1 MSIAQQNIERQV
13 QELIDQAPADG
24 QTPQLMRVL
33 APVFLQ
39 VAQQLRYGVYYIL
52 QSVEGEWLITTL
64 SNRNQPELEKQVV
77 YCYGSEIEAQ
87 VVQPGAIAVGLPIVQ
102 LLFQLAAIPE
112 LDALVCFEE
121 ASRVDSGIEI
131 RRSDLQALMELQI
144 RRVQEAHDS
153 AQLGSDIA

>member
-1 MSIAQQNIERQV
+1 MSIEQQIQA
-13 QELIDQAPADG
+13 LIDQAPDDG

-39 VAQQLRYGVYYIL
+39 VATQLRYAIYYIL
-52 QSVEGEWLITTL
+52 QSPEGDWLITTL

-77 YCYGSEIEAQ
+77 YCYGSEADAQ
-87 VVQPGAIAVGLPIVQ
+87 MIQPGAIAIGMPIVQ

-112 LDALVCFEE
+112 IDALVCFEE
-121 ASRVDSGIEI
+121 TNRAESGIEI

-144 RRVQEAHDS
+144 RRVQEAQ
-153 AQLGSDIA
+153 AGSDIA